1 MFKSLYKS
9 QSLTLLYTAVPCS
22 VVAAGGRV
30 MNAWARS
37 TNAKYNSPLP
47 SKKKSLTVC
56 KDKGKNHF
64 VKDCREKDI
73 WQSQKHK
80 YILFMEGNND
90 LHKVILTNL
99 QVSDKIGFFH

>member
-1 MFKSLYKS
+1 
-9 QSLTLLYTAVPCS
+9 
-22 VVAAGGRV
+22 